1 MFKLKME
8 LWEIL
13 QDYRTAKDKDNMITV
28 LADRNIC
35 ERKDIIEILEA
46 NGGKVEIVEKKK
58 KVKIHTEPP
67 SVCDIIDVYAT
78 AKALNLYKI
87 SLQKDRSEILKALKA
102 LEEEF
107 AKVEK
112 TISAIH
118 EIIEEREA
126 E

>member
-13 QDYRTAKDKDNMITV
+13 QDFRTAKDKGAMITI
-28 LADRNIC
+28 LADRNLC
-35 ERKDIIEILEA
+35 TREDIIDILIA
-46 NGGKVEIVEKKK
+46 NGEWDEIPEKEK
-58 KVKIHTEPP
+58 KVKTHTEPP
-67 SVCDIIDVYAT
+67 SVCDIIDVYAI

-87 SLQKDRSEILKALKA
+87 SLQKDRSEILKALKE

>member
-1 MFKLKME
+1 MAKLKME

-13 QDYRTAKDKDNMITV
+13 RDYRTAKDKDNMITV
-28 LADRNIC
+28 LADRNVC

-46 NGGKVEIVEKKK
+46 NGEKVEIVEKKK

-67 SVCDIIDVYAT
+67 SVCDAIDLYAVM
-78 AKALNLYKI
+78 KALNLYKI
-87 SLQKDRSEILKALKA
+87 SLQKDRGEILKALKE

-112 TISAIH
+112 SIAAMH
-118 EIIEEREA
+118 EMIKESEA